1 MREDEDEMEG
11 QKNRFREYLHKMQE
25 EEEE

>member
-1 MREDEDEMEG
+1 MREDEDDIEG